1 MEIAAVALGFL
12 DWLWRVMVWGDF
24 AREKQQCDSI
34 FELLFVESRVERC
47 NTLAPLASFI
57 LDLASRAL

>member
-1 MEIAAVALGFL
+1 MIAPVQPQRAHCSPQFLVQTAAVALGFL

-34 FELLFVESRVERC
+34 FE
-47 NTLAPLASFI
+47 
-57 LDLASRAL
+57 